1 MTRNRAM
8 AGVALVIA
16 ALPTAAAQARF
27 GDQTLRRGDSGRDVK
42 TLQRTLTRAGYRT
55 GADGEFG
62 RGTERSVRRFEDAEH
77 RRVDG
82 RVTPADARALRRVA
96 TASSGETAPSA
107 EAPGA
112 KATLGE
118 DGLAIAPA
126 DAPPEVKAVIAA
138 GNEIAKKPYK
148 YGGGHAK
155 ERDSGY
161 DCSGS
166 LSYALRGAGLMEGSM
181 DSSGFM
187 RFGDAGR
194 GQWITIRAN
203 SGHAYMM
210 VAGLRFDTSG
220 RKQRGT
226 RWSQK
231 MRSARGYR
239 GRHPE
244 GL

>member
-16 ALPTAAAQARF
+16 ALPTPAAQARF

-62 RGTERSVRRFEDAEH
+62 RGTERSVRRFEDAEQ

-96 TASSGETAPSA
+96 TASSGETTPPA

-118 DGLAIAPA
+118 DGLAVAPA